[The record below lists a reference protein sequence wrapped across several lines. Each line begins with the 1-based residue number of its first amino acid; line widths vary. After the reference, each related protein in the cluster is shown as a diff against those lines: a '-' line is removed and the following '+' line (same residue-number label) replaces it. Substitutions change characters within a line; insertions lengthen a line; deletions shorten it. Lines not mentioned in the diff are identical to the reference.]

1 MAEGDLFNDNLPQ
14 VIIQFNEVDE
24 FFLMEFWPQ
33 YVINATVIDGDIRRA
48 LPQIRIPRHF
58 TAVNAGFFVDLLRR
72 SLNQLAQYSLTH
84 GPYHNPLLY
93 MLAWNADYWSIAFYA
108 SGEALEIAFYP
119 VYINTPSTSESS
131 TDDEQPGP
139 SHLVG
144 NSEARAGG
152 SSTSESS
159 KRDEQPGPSRLVGNS
174 EARAGGSSTSES
186 SKRDEQP
193 GPSRLVGNS
202 EARAG
207 GSSTSESSKRDE
219 QPGPSR
225 LVGNSEARA
234 GGSST
239 SESSKRDEQPG
250 HSVLPNN
257 NEDRAGGSRT
267 SADQSSGSQVKTREG
282 VKGKRAHGRSESRQR
297 KKRRLDHNPN
307 SLPMLMD
314 NSPETRWET
323 HMNRT
328 STDDEQPGPSNLVNS
343 SKARPGG
350 SRTSSCRSERRQ
362 WKRWRPDH
370 WSDSDSDSSSD
381 SLSSGFS
388 SPASLEET
396 SSDDEQP
403 GPSHRENSEARASAD
418 QISQDES
425 RQGATISE
433 LPDTQSKRRRSD
445 HQSDSL
451 MDSLISECSQMYI
464 STPPAACGK
473 TKSTNKEDELS
484 QLVNNTEA
492 RAEGSRASSDQSSDS
507 QDEMRRG
514 VKRKRKTSSRSES
527 RERKKKKL
535 DHCSGSDLNDDQP
548 GPSVR
553 DSNEARAEGSRAP
566 DQSTGSQIEARQ
578 GLKRNTSDRSEIRE
592 RGKNRLDDS
601 SGSDLNDDQPG
612 PSVRD
617 SNEARAEGSRAPDQS
632 TGSQIEARQGLK
644 RKKKDVWQVRK

>member
-139 SHLVG
+139 S
-144 NSEARAGG
+144 
-152 SSTSESS
+152 
-159 KRDEQPGPSRLVGNS
+159 RLVGNS

-193 GPSRLVGNS
+193 GP
-202 EARAG
+202 
-207 GSSTSESSKRDE
+207 
-219 QPGPSR
+219 
-225 LVGNSEARA
+225 
-234 GGSST
+234 
-239 SESSKRDEQPG
+239 
-250 HSVLPNN
+250 SVLPNN

-350 SRTSSCRSERRQ
+350 SRTPSCRSERRE

-403 GPSHRENSEARASAD
+403 EPSHRENSEARASAD
-418 QISQDES
+418 QIRQDES

-473 TKSTNKEDELS
+473 TKSSNKEDELS

-492 RAEGSRASSDQSSDS
+492 RAEGSRAPSDQSSDS

-535 DHCSGSDLNDDQP
+535 DHHSGSDLNDDQP

-553 DSNEARAEGSRAP
+553 DSNEARAGGSRAP
-566 DQSTGSQIEARQ
+566 DQSS
-578 GLKRNTSDRSEIRE
+578 
-592 RGKNRLDDS
+592 
-601 SGSDLNDDQPG
+601 
-612 PSVRD
+612 
-617 SNEARAEGSRAPDQS
+617 
-632 TGSQIEARQGLK
+632 GSQIEARQGLK